1 MTALARLC
9 ALSATGVAVVLA
21 LWVIVVLLTAPLE
34 DE

>member
-9 ALSATGVAVVLA
+9 VLSATGVAVMLA
-21 LWVIVVLLTAPLE
+21 LWIIVVLLTAPLG